1 MDALVF
7 RSPAEY
13 FRNERRLRVVTRD
26 DLDVG
31 GRGFQADFSV
41 WVGDVGVDDYNHFL
55 HQTMA
60 TFKIDF
66 PAVQHPQ
73 LFICD
78 HSAGAMSA
86 GCIRPHPLL
95 APHFPTVRY
104 ILISYPVEANPV
116 IGVFKSWSYFR
127 SVEALVQGH
136 GWEHLPAEF
145 DGDKPGVKGVL
156 AITGSND
163 RGPFFGLWASTLAG
177 KNSRGNLSQV
187 VVEGANH
194 TWDRMGW
201 RLVGEIRDRLA

>member
-1 MDALVF
+1 
-7 RSPAEY
+7 
-13 FRNERRLRVVTRD
+13 
-26 DLDVG
+26 
-31 GRGFQADFSV
+31 
-41 WVGDVGVDDYNHFL
+41 
-55 HQTMA
+55 MA

-66 PAVQHPQ
+66 PAVQHPE
-73 LFICD
+73 LFICG
-78 HSAGAMSA
+78 HLAGAMSA
-86 GCIRPHPLL
+86 GCARPHPLL

-116 IGVFKSWSYFR
+116 IGVFKSGSYFR

-136 GWEHLPAEF
+136 GWEHLPADFE
-145 DGDKPGVKGVL
+145 GDEPGVKGVL

-201 RLVGEIRDRLA
+201 RLVGEIRNWLA